1 MPHNGL
7 GVPRVPSHP
16 LAVLNRGDAQEPGG
30 PDVPMVIQ
38 LAAFATKSAKIRSVA
53 AQCFKAAATRA
64 FRIEGA
70 VGKGRTIE
78 TPDELIAREGSQQS
92 QPLRFR
98 ADQPILVPNSSYPY

>member
-1 MPHNGL
+1 
-7 GVPRVPSHP
+7 
-16 LAVLNRGDAQEPGG
+16 
-30 PDVPMVIQ
+30 MVIQ

-78 TPDELIAREGSQQS
+78 TPDEFVARKSNQHSQ
-92 QPLRFR
+92 LLCLH
-98 ADQPILVPNSSYPY
+98 ANQPILVSNSS